1 MCMYMC
7 TLTSSLGPAFITARV
22 VYRVSGYI
30 HKGAHITAAAC
41 GMLILFILECAAEEC
56 AANFN
61 GVTFC
66 SPQTLQQWSA
76 GDPDDGELR
85 RSTTF
90 LTAIEIEIR
99 NVRTE
104 R

>member
-1 MCMYMC
+1 MLGGAYRDGNGGVPLRTCQGVWESAVSTK
-7 TLTSSLGPAFITARV
+7 TLATGVFRVRHSRFIGT
-22 VYRVSGYI
+22 
-30 HKGAHITAAAC
+30 
-41 GMLILFILECAAEEC
+41 
-56 AANFN
+56 N
-61 GVTFC
+61 TFC
-66 SPQTLQQWSA
+66 SSQTLQQWSA

-104 R
+104 C

>member
-1 MCMYMC
+1 MGCAPPNLPGC
-7 TLTSSLGPAFITARV
+7 LGKRSKHHHLRPKTLATGVFRVRHSRFIGT
-22 VYRVSGYI
+22 
-30 HKGAHITAAAC
+30 
-41 GMLILFILECAAEEC
+41 
-56 AANFN
+56 N
-61 GVTFC
+61 TFC